1 MKKQMLILSS
11 LVVALLALAL
21 PARAADK
28 IRVVTT
34 LTDLAEWTRA
44 VGGDFVEVRSLCT
57 GVEDTHGVPM
67 RPSFLP
73 LLHRADLV
81 VLLGLECEHA
91 FLPALLDV
99 SKNAKIMKGAAGYV
113 DCSVNIPPA
122 EVPRTLDRAEGDVHP
137 AGNPHYNLDPV
148 LAKTAI
154 RNICAA
160 LVDYAPAHKA
170 EFEKN
175 RDAYLAKLD
184 TKIAEWQQLAR
195 PLKGVKFVSYHNH
208 WPYFSARY
216 GLQYVG
222 TIEVKAG
229 IDATP
234 RHITELIEMMKKEN
248 VKVVVRE
255 PQFPEK
261 LPKEVAAR
269 TGAEL
274 IKLPIM
280 VGGVPEATDYIAMMD
295 YIIHTCMNA
304 AEKAHV
310 AAP

>member
-1 MKKQMLILSS
+1 MLISMPFIA
-11 LVVALLALAL
+11 ALLVL
-21 PARAADK
+21 PAQAADK

-73 LLHRADLV
+73 LLHRADMV
-81 VLLGLECEHA
+81 VLIGLECEHA

-113 DCSVNIPPA
+113 DCSVSIPPA
-122 EVPRTLDRAEGDVHP
+122 EAPRTLDRAEGDVHP

-175 RDAYLAKLD
+175 RDTYLSD
-184 TKIAEWQQLAR
+184 FEI
-195 PLKGVKFVSYHNH
+195 
-208 WPYFSARY
+208 
-216 GLQYVG
+216 
-222 TIEVKAG
+222 
-229 IDATP
+229 
-234 RHITELIEMMKKEN
+234 
-248 VKVVVRE
+248 
-255 PQFPEK
+255 
-261 LPKEVAAR
+261 
-269 TGAEL
+269 
-274 IKLPIM
+274 
-280 VGGVPEATDYIAMMD
+280 PEAVLPRLKLLPSWY
-295 YIIHTCMNA
+295 
-304 AEKAHV
+304 
-310 AAP
+310 